1 VASSRTTCCAMRVEL
16 DLVHVAFSIYVCGD
30 ARPLPAIM
38 SMADCELSKFDVKSA
53 PREQGNLTKTLI
65 LPKSYPRVPRLGRVR
80 AAQTGQACATRG
92 GRGNLTVTSPKRTIE
107 QGLTYCTVCVK
118 PLRGGTADERFAR
131 YGRLEPWASFCVT
144 VALLIDHRFI

>member
-1 VASSRTTCCAMRVEL
+1 MRVEL

-65 LPKSYPRVPRLGRVR
+65 FTQILSPGTPIREGESS
-80 AAQTGQACATRG
+80 QTGQACATRG

-107 QGLTYCTVCVK
+107 QGLTPYAGRVK
-118 PLRGGTADERFAR
+118 QYTEAPQTRDSPATEG
-131 YGRLEPWASFCVT
+131 
-144 VALLIDHRFI
+144 